1 MHCLFVRGWWS
12 NESVDSLIDGLIDF
26 VLKQKFFKAVDEADM
41 KVDDDDDDDEVKTPT
56 IVTGPPSLYR

>member
-1 MHCLFVRGWWS
+1 MDW
-12 NESVDSLIDGLIDF
+12 LIDF